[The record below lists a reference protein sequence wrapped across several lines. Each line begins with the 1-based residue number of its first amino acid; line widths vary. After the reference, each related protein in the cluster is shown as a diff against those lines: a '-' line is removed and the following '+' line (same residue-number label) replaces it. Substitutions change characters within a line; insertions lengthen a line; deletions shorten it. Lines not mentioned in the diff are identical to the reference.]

1 MADVAKSIT
10 YAIRFEDSQLSG
22 IVTSDRGGRTRFGV
36 AEKWHPW
43 VAQIGFYDTMSKEQ
57 ALGVA
62 LSILLHD
69 YALPLR
75 IVDIPDQAIADK
87 LLSLGINDGITY
99 PVRWLQEAVGSNP
112 DGHMGPATIAAI
124 DKSDKKK
131 ALDAL
136 KEQAVLWY
144 TQVAKDD
151 PSQEQYLNGWINRAN
166 A

>member
-1 MADVAKSIT
+1 MADVALSLT
-10 YAIRFEDSQLSG
+10 RVIRQEDSTLSG
-22 IVTSDRGGRTRFGV
+22 VVTTDKGGRTRFGI
-36 AEKWHPW
+36 AGRFHPW
-43 VAQIGFYDTMSKEQ
+43 VAQIGFYDTMSREQ

-136 KEQAVLWY
+136 KQQAISFY
-144 TQVAKDD
+144 RDVAAND